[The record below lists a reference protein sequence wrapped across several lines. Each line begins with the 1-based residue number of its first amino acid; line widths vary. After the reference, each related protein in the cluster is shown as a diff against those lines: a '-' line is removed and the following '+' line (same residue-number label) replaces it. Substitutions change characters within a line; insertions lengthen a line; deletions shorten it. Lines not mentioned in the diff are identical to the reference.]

1 MLPLLPLLVLALL
14 DWFSFSAANT
24 PLHPAPVAWLEWAA
38 LVAVASRR
46 MLWYSCTDPALLAC
60 SCHRTGEEL

>member
-1 MLPLLPLLVLALL
+1 MLLLPPLVLALQVWL
-14 DWFSFSAANT
+14 SFSAANN
-24 PLHPAPVAWLEWAA
+24 PLHLAPVAWPEWAA